1 MRRFV
6 ITEESMSPS
15 LNPGDRFLARR
26 QRRPRRGTVVF
37 FPHPHRPDFW
47 LVKRVIGLPGE
58 PVTIRDGRVWINGT
72 TLEDP
77 WGSSPTEPGGSWHV
91 PEDHVFVLSDARH
104 RTRADSRSLG
114 PVPIRGSY
122 VARMRYRSGL
132 P

>member
-15 LNPGDRFLARR
+15 LAPGDRFLARR
-26 QRRPRRGTVVF
+26 VRRPRRGSVVF

-58 PVTIRDGRVWINGT
+58 PVSIREGEVMINGT
-72 TLEDP
+72 ALDEP
-77 WGSSPTEPGGSWHV
+77 WTDSPTEPDGSWEV
-91 PEDHVFVLSDARH
+91 PPDHVFVLSDARH

-114 PVPIRGSY
+114 PVALRGAY
-122 VARMRYRSGL
+122 VAGLRYRQGRR
-132 P
+132 